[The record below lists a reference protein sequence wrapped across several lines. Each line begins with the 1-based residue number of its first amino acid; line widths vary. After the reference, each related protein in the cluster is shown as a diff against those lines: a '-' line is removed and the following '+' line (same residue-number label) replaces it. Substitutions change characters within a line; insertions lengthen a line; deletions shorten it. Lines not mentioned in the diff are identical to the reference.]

1 MRLFLALIFIV
12 ISVFL
17 LKSCEANGPTPQRC
31 KDALLAYF
39 VNNQNNGIQIS
50 YVDPGGRIIYAR
62 GNSMTAPLFSNDLS
76 NTDGYIALSS
86 INEDCFGGKIQPFSD
101 QRTVEGFYDA
111 RSFRIT
117 RDGQVTINNE
127 GTSRVFNITD
137 CSTNVFNGY
146 SDDGRLYAF
155 HIASKKR
162 YQAVASQCSI
172 QTSPPMTT
180 QPSTT
185 TGSSGSSSGGGGN
198 IGDAKID
205 STVNSRW
212 NDNGVD
218 YMDIS
223 LKITNNGSNDIKQLS
238 FSSDTSL
245 KNINSAWGVI
255 ANSLTDFSL
264 PNDVVIPPSSVYH
277 FTIIAVGTTNPT
289 FKVNTIN

>member
-1 MRLFLALIFIV
+1 MKFFLIFIV
-12 ISVFL
+12 LSVFL
-17 LKSCEANGPTPQRC
+17 LKSCEGNGQTPQRC
-31 KDALLAYF
+31 KDALLTYF

-50 YVDPGGRIIYAR
+50 YVDPNGKIIYAR

-86 INEDCFGGKIQPFSD
+86 INEDCFGGKTQPFSD
-101 QRTVEGFYDA
+101 QKTVEGFYDS

-162 YQAVASQCSI
+162 YQAVASQCST
-172 QTSPPMTT
+172 QTSPPITS
-180 QPSTT
+180 QPSA
-185 TGSSGSSSGGGGN
+185 SSGGGN
-198 IGDAKID
+198 IGDAKIE
-205 STVNSRW
+205 SKINSKW
-212 NDNGVD
+212 VEDNID
-218 YMDIS
+218 YMDLSI
-223 LKITNNGSNDIKQLS
+223 KITNIGSNDITKLS

-245 KNINSAWGVI
+245 RNLKSAWGIV
-255 ANSLTDFSL
+255 ANSYTDFSL
-264 PNDVVIPPSSVYH
+264 PNDVIISPSSVYH
-277 FTIIAVGTTNPT
+277 FSLIVVGTVNPI
-289 FKVNTIN
+289 FKVNSIN